1 MTLCEKSPKRNQVRG
16 AKRKKKEGG
25 RVNKE
30 TCCDGDSISRHA
42 SGLDYLESVSLC
54 TFVSPPPW
62 VQGRAVQLQGMGWP
76 RLRRPLQ
83 LQLPMAPPPP
93 ASSTAWPATCILFLS
108 ETVSSIARAIYPS
121 YDYYC
126 RSHHVRANP
135 YSKLW
140 IVRIAFRFHSSHRI
154 IQFWQFCE
162 RITKKRGD
170 FNNQMLNF
178 DYFDYC
184 DIYVFCYRRKRR
196 EGIIVIG
203 YWILIILRMDYWMR
217 AWFVAKEKGKYSN
230 WVSEIICIYWLVGF
244 PGTI

>member
-1 MTLCEKSPKRNQVRG
+1 MEIRSRVTLP
-16 AKRKKKEGG
+16 AW
-25 RVNKE
+25 
-30 TCCDGDSISRHA
+30 II
-42 SGLDYLESVSLC
+42 LESVSLC

-121 YDYYC
+121 YELLLL
-126 RSHHVRANP
+126 SHHVRANP
-135 YSKLW
+135 YSNLW
-140 IVRIAFRFHSSHRI
+140 IIALASFDNRI
-154 IQFWQFCE
+154 IESRFIMRKKIVVIECWILIIL
-162 RITKKRGD
+162 RI
-170 FNNQMLNF
+170 
-178 DYFDYC
+178 
-184 DIYVFCYRRKRR
+184 DIIAMYVYICCWRKRR

-203 YWILIILRMDYWMR
+203 YWILIILRMDYWMY
-217 AWFVAKEKGKYSN
+217 AWFVEKEKGKYSN
-230 WVSEIICIYWLVGF
+230 WMSEIICIYWLVGF